1 VEKGCIMP
9 KVEITGEQY
18 SVGELFSE
26 RFAFFVPPYQRM
38 YAWTTE
44 HAGELLDDLL
54 GYLEDGND
62 SIEERKPSSS
72 GVDLILVVPPKS
84 GR

>member
-1 VEKGCIMP
+1 MAKI
-9 KVEITGEQY
+9 EITGEQY

-54 GYLEDGND
+54 GYLESDVD
-62 SIEERKPSSS
+62 SVEELNPYARLGSWRKPRRM
-72 GVDLILVVPPKS
+72 GWREALAIL
-84 GR
+84 